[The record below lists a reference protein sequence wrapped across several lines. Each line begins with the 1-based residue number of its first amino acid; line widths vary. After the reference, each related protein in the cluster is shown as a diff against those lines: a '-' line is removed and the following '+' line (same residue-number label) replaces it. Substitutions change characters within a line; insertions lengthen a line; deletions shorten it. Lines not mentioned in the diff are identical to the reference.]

1 MKRRDFLKYAGL
13 TAVSTGLWV
22 GYPCDSSAAPKKSK
36 QPNIVWICAEDMS
49 AHMGCYGETTIET
62 PNIDRLAGEGTL
74 FRHAFITCPV
84 CSPSRSA
91 MVTGMYQTS
100 IGAHNHRS
108 SRHEVRIKL
117 PLHIKLISEYFQ
129 RAGYYTSNGGMLN
142 IGNLSKTKSGK
153 TDYNFVWDKG
163 VYDGSQWSGRKDGQP
178 FFAQFQL
185 RGGKNRAA
193 KVSDPVNPAD
203 VKLPPYYPDDY
214 ILRADWATY
223 LNSVIQTDIE
233 VGQIM
238 KQLED
243 EGVADETIVFFWTD
257 HGISHIRG
265 KQFLYE
271 EGIHIPLIVRGPGIK
286 AGCVRQDLAEHID
299 IACTSLDLAG
309 IGVPSHMQGR
319 DLFSKGAV
327 EREYVFSARDRCDET
342 VERLRCVRT
351 QRFKYIRNYY
361 SNRAH
366 AQANRYKDGKLIT
379 RRMRQLY
386 AEGKLDANQ
395 AKPFLP
401 TRPVEELYA
410 LKQDPHE
417 LNNLA
422 DNRQYAETLD
432 HLRTKLDEW
441 MADTRDL
448 GQIPEPI
455 LAELAS
461 KYDSFHAIMED
472 RANRTLARQMNKV
485 WRSGQQGQK
494 AIPDLLEA
502 LKDDRPGVRYV
513 AALWLGNIAKPA
525 KGMADALEHGLT
537 DEADY
542 VRVASARAILLSGRD
557 GADEALAVLVRQ
569 MQQSKNEVVR
579 HYAAAALEDIGEK
592 ARGVLDA
599 VKKAQKDRYEYVKRV
614 TNRIA
619 AKLDA

>member
-1 MKRRDFLKYAGL
+1 
-13 TAVSTGLWV
+13 
-22 GYPCDSSAAPKKSK
+22 
-36 QPNIVWICAEDMS
+36 EDMS
-49 AHMGCYGETTIET
+49 PHMGCYGETTIET
-62 PNIDRLAGEGTL
+62 PNIDQLAKEGTL
-74 FRHAFITCPV
+74 FRNAFITCPV

-91 MVTGMYQTS
+91 METGMYQTS

-108 SRHEVRIKL
+108 CRHDVKIKL
-117 PLHIKLISEYFQ
+117 PSHIKLVSEYFQ
-129 RAGYYTSNGGMLN
+129 RAGFYTSNGGMLN

-153 TDYNFVWDKG
+153 TDYNFVWDKS
-163 VYDGSQWSGRKDGQP
+163 VYDGAQWSGRKGGQP
-178 FFAQFQL
+178 FFAQFQIH
-185 RGGKNRAA
+185 GGKSRSA
-193 KVSDPVNPAD
+193 KVPDPVNPVN
-203 VKLPPYYPDDY
+203 VKLPPYYPNDY

-223 LNSVIQTDIE
+223 LNSIIQTDIE

-243 EGVADETIVFFWTD
+243 AGLADETIVFFWTD

-299 IACTSLDLAG
+299 ITCTSLDLAG
-309 IGVPSHMQGR
+309 IRVPNHMQGR
-319 DLFSKGAV
+319 ELFSKGAV
-327 EREYVFSARDRCDET
+327 AREYVFAARDRCDET
-342 VERLRCVRT
+342 VDRIRCVRT

-361 SNRAH
+361 SNRSH
-366 AQANRYKDGKLIT
+366 AQPNRYKDGKLIMQ
-379 RRMRQLY
+379 RMRQLY

-395 AKPFLP
+395 KRPFLP
-401 TRPVEELYA
+401 TRPVEELYD
-410 LKQDPHE
+410 LKQDPFE

-422 DNRQYAETLD
+422 ADRQHAETLA

-441 MADTRDL
+441 IAETRYL

-455 LAELAS
+455 LAELSS
-461 KYDSFHAIMED
+461 KYDSFFAIMED
-472 RANRTLARQMNKV
+472 PANRALARRMNAV
-485 WRSGQQGQK
+485 WRSGQRGKK
-494 AIPDLLEA
+494 AIPDLLDA

-525 KGMADALEHGLT
+525 KGMAGALEQGLA
-537 DEADY
+537 DSADY
-542 VRVASARAILLSGRD
+542 VRVASARAILLSEQGPGD
-557 GADEALAVLVRQ
+557 KALAVLVRQ
-569 MQQSKNEVVR
+569 MQQSNNEVTR

-599 VKKAQKDRYEYVKRV
+599 VKKAQKDKYEYVKRV
-614 TNRIA
+614 TNRIV